1 MATEPAPNPSWQSP
15 GSGWRV
21 SAQLNPANPGR
32 PSLPL
37 TTAGLPIYC
46 CRCCTRLQQ
55 WMTVQIH
62 LSRSDERP
70 LYVQIM
76 DGIRGGLVRGT
87 LRPEDPLPSVR
98 DLASDLRV
106 NPRTVSQAYAE
117 LERDG
122 VVQVRHGKGTYV
134 ATEVRPDQRER
145 PRLAKQ
151 VARRALA
158 DASRNGLVLKEL
170 LDALREIGENKSPGD
185 DTKEEGR

>member
-1 MATEPAPNPSWQSP
+1 M
-15 GSGWRV
+15 
-21 SAQLNPANPGR
+21 
-32 PSLPL
+32 
-37 TTAGLPIYC
+37 
-46 CRCCTRLQQ
+46 
-55 WMTVQIH
+55 QIH

-76 DGIRGGLVRGT
+76 DGVRRGLVRGT

-98 DLASDLRV
+98 DLASELRV

-122 VVQVRHGKGTYV
+122 VVQVRHGKGTFV
-134 ATEVRPDQRER
+134 APEVRPDQRER

-158 DASRNGLVLKEL
+158 DASRNGLVLEEL
-170 LDALREIGENKSPGD
+170 LEALREIGERESPGD
-185 DTKEEGR
+185 DTKEDGR

>member
-1 MATEPAPNPSWQSP
+1 M
-15 GSGWRV
+15 
-21 SAQLNPANPGR
+21 
-32 PSLPL
+32 
-37 TTAGLPIYC
+37 
-46 CRCCTRLQQ
+46 
-55 WMTVQIH
+55 QIH

-76 DGIRGGLVRGT
+76 DGVRRGLVRGT

-98 DLASDLRV
+98 DLASELRV

-122 VVQVRHGKGTYV
+122 VVQVRHGKGTFI
-134 ATEVRPDQRER
+134 APEVRPDQRER

-158 DASRNGLVLKEL
+158 DASRNGLVLEEL
-170 LDALREIGENKSPGD
+170 LEALREIGERESPGD
-185 DTKEEGR
+185 DTKEDGR

>member
-1 MATEPAPNPSWQSP
+1 M
-15 GSGWRV
+15 
-21 SAQLNPANPGR
+21 
-32 PSLPL
+32 
-37 TTAGLPIYC
+37 
-46 CRCCTRLQQ
+46 
-55 WMTVQIH
+55 QIH

-76 DGIRGGLVRGT
+76 DAVRRGLVRGT
-87 LRPEDPLPSVR
+87 LRPDDALPSVR

-122 VVQVRHGKGTYV
+122 VVQVRHGKGTFV
-134 ATEVRPDQRER
+134 APEVRPDQRER

-158 DASRNGLVLKEL
+158 DASRNGLVLEEVL
-170 LDALREIGENKSPGD
+170 EALREIGEGESPGH
-185 DTKEEGR
+185 DTKEDGQ

>member
-1 MATEPAPNPSWQSP
+1 
-15 GSGWRV
+15 
-21 SAQLNPANPGR
+21 
-32 PSLPL
+32 
-37 TTAGLPIYC
+37 
-46 CRCCTRLQQ
+46 
-55 WMTVQIH
+55 MTMQIH

-76 DGIRGGLVRGT
+76 DGVRRGLVRGT

-122 VVQVRHGKGTYV
+122 VVQVRHGKGTFV
-134 ATEVRPDQRER
+134 APEVRPDQRER

-158 DASRNGLVLKEL
+158 DASRNGLVLEEL
-170 LDALREIGENKSPGD
+170 LEALREIGERESPGD
-185 DTKEEGR
+185 DTKEDGR

>member
-1 MATEPAPNPSWQSP
+1 M
-15 GSGWRV
+15 
-21 SAQLNPANPGR
+21 
-32 PSLPL
+32 
-37 TTAGLPIYC
+37 
-46 CRCCTRLQQ
+46 
-55 WMTVQIH
+55 QIH

-76 DGIRGGLVRGT
+76 DGVRRGLVRGT

-122 VVQVRHGKGTYV
+122 VVQVRHGKGTFV
-134 ATEVRPDQRER
+134 APEVRPDQRER

-158 DASRNGLVLKEL
+158 DASRNGLVLEEL
-170 LDALREIGENKSPGD
+170 LEALHEIGERESPGD
-185 DTKEEGR
+185 DTKEDGR